1 MNAQHRTPRTG
12 TSSTPVR
19 QGATPRIIRARLS
32 AENPDRAVKK
42 RHFNTGSI
50 LAILL
55 GLAAFSVFF
64 GLQLSRH
71 RLFVMNSQIIAVLAL
86 VGTALAVWA
95 WLDARRKVQQ
105 LNIQSRH
112 LETMAR
118 ELEASL
124 EVLSDKNW
132 ALSESEE
139 RYRGLVESQ
148 GDVIMRRDARGYM
161 TFVNDTFCRV
171 FGLSRRQVIGTRFTP
186 VVIEGNTPLP
196 LDAPGAGAPYRFR
209 CDQKVETASG
219 PRWFAWEDF
228 VLRSKDSVIREVQSV
243 GRDITDRKLFEE
255 ELAKARDEAET
266 ANKSKSMFLAAMSH
280 EIRTPMNG
288 VLGMASLLLDS
299 KLDSEQQ
306 HYAQVLKQSGEALL
320 SLIDGILD
328 FSKIEAGKMPLDP
341 APMSVVALVEG
352 IAELLSSRAHSKGIE
367 IASFVDP
374 DIAPMVMAD
383 EGRLRQIL
391 INLAGNAIK
400 FTDSGGVSL
409 IVETEEADAPD
420 EKTGSGRNLKFSV
433 VDTGIGLSEDEA
445 AVIFEEF
452 KQADSTRSRKY
463 GGTGLGL
470 AISKRLVE
478 LMGGRIWVETRLGK
492 GSEFC
497 FHIPMIPDPDSEAVP
512 LRDWNDGRK
521 QLMGQR
527 ILMLTTMVIEAKLL
541 KRTLE
546 SQGLEVFI
554 TRSGTEAMQEIT
566 RAGNEGLPYSAVLCS
581 RLVDDMASSVFLE
594 QLRSRKELDSIKVI
608 IFMSTSERSQLES
621 FRQMGF
627 DAFLMHPARQHSL
640 IQQLLQPRT
649 HSMQGIQTESR
660 QQQGEAD
667 SGADAATPLNILLA
681 EDNEINAMLAQT
693 MLERMGHA
701 VTHRANGIQT
711 VEAVQVSKTGFDVI
725 LMDMHM
731 PEMDGLEATRR
742 IRAMDHGADASGPGS
757 TPIIALTANAMKEDR
772 DICLEAGMDDYLS
785 KPIDQDLLEKLLSKW
800 GRRRSATIN
809 GGSLATGTNG

>member
-1 MNAQHRTPRTG
+1 MARTG
-12 TSSTPVR
+12 TQSTLAR
-19 QGATPRIIRARLS
+19 QGASPRIIRARLS
-32 AENPDRAVKK
+32 GENPDQMATR
-42 RHFNTGSI
+42 RHFNAGSI

-64 GLQLSRH
+64 GLLMSRH
-71 RLFVMNSQIIAVLAL
+71 RLFAMNSQVIAALAL
-86 VGTALAVWA
+86 AGTALAVWA
-95 WLDARRKVQQ
+95 WLDARRKVRQ

-118 ELEASL
+118 ELETSL

-161 TFVNDTFCRV
+161 TFVNDTFCQV
-171 FGLSRRQVIGTRFTP
+171 FGLTRRQVIGTRFTP

-209 CDQKVETASG
+209 CDQKVETAGG

-228 VLRSKDSVIREVQSV
+228 VLRGKDGVIREVQSV

-255 ELAKARDEAET
+255 ELAKARDEAEN

-306 HYAQVLKQSGEALL
+306 HYAHVLKQSGEALL

-352 IAELLSSRAHSKGIE
+352 IAELLSPRAHSKGIE
-367 IASFVDP
+367 IASFVNP
-374 DIAPMVMAD
+374 DIAPMVIAD

-400 FTDSGGVSL
+400 FTEHGGVSL
-409 IVETEEADAPD
+409 IVETEEADPPD
-420 EKTGSGRNLKFSV
+420 ETVESGLYLKFRV
-433 VDTGIGLSEDEA
+433 IDTGIGLSKDEA
-445 AVIFEEF
+445 SVIFEEF
-452 KQADSTRSRKY
+452 RQADSTRSRKY

-478 LMGGRIWVETRLGK
+478 LMGGQIGVDTRIGK
-492 GSEFC
+492 GSEFY
-497 FHIPMIPDPDSEAVP
+497 FRIPMIPDPASEAIP
-512 LRDWNDGRK
+512 LREWNDGRK
-521 QLMGQR
+521 QLVGQR
-527 ILMLTTMVIEAKLL
+527 ILMLTTMVIEAELL
-541 KRTLE
+541 KKTLE
-546 SQGLEVFI
+546 AQGVSVFI
-554 TRSGTEAMQEIT
+554 TRSGAEAMQEIT
-566 RAGNEGLPYSAVLCS
+566 RAGNDGHPYAAVLCS
-581 RLVDDMASSVFLE
+581 RLVDDMAGSVFLE
-594 QLRSRKELDSIKVI
+594 QLRARRELDSIKVI

-621 FRQMGF
+621 FRQIGF
-627 DAFLMHPARQHSL
+627 DAFLMHPTRQHSL
-640 IQQLLQPRT
+640 IQQLLLPRT
-649 HSMQGIQTESR
+649 RSMPQAQAESWG
-660 QQQGEAD
+660 QDEED
-667 SGADAATPLNILLA
+667 SGTDAAPLNILLA
-681 EDNEINAMLAQT
+681 EDNEINAMLAKT
-693 MLERMGHA
+693 LLERMGHT
-701 VTHRANGIQT
+701 VTHRINGAQT
-711 VEAVQVSKTGFDVI
+711 VETVQSSKTGFDVI

-742 IRAMDHGADASGPGS
+742 IRAMDHGTDCSGPGS

-772 DICLEAGMDDYLS
+772 DICMEAGMDDYLS
-785 KPIDQDLLEKLLSKW
+785 KPIDQDLLASLLEKW
-800 GRRRSATIN
+800 RHQRSATVN
-809 GGSLATGTNG
+809 GGTLATGTNG